1 MTDINQFQPKSSH
14 EIHTLRKLIVWRGGK
29 QHQIL
34 EKIIYRPL
42 PFINPRQIKFFSILL
57 THFIEKSLPSPH
69 SPKLTRY

>member
-42 PFINPRQIKFFSILL
+42 PFINTRQIKFFYS
-57 THFIEKSLPSPH
+57 TYPFYWEESPLPPLSQIN
-69 SPKLTRY
+69 

>member
-34 EKIIYRPL
+34 EKLSTAHCHLLTPDKLSFFLFYL
-42 PFINPRQIKFFSILL
+42 PILL
-57 THFIEKSLPSPH
+57 RRVSPPPTLPN
-69 SPKLTRY
+69 